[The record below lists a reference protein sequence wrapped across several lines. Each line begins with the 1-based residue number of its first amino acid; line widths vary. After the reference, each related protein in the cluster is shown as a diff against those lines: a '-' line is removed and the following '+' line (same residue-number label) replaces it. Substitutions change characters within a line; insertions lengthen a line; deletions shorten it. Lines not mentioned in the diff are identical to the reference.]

1 MYTGRIKYSMY
12 TGRIKYSM
20 YTGRIK
26 YSMTIIF
33 NFLTNCS
40 RRDFEEFNWLAH
52 LILNITGRKEL
63 YDVDIFIKKDSVNT
77 GFFVLRKNLWF
88 T

>member
-1 MYTGRIKYSMY
+1 M
-12 TGRIKYSM
+12 
-20 YTGRIK
+20 IK
-26 YSMTIIF
+26 YSMTITF
-33 NFLTNCS
+33 NFRTNCTKI
-40 RRDFEEFNWLAH
+40 DFEKNNCKKRTDWLAH
-52 LILNITGRKEL
+52 LILDITGRKEL

>member
-1 MYTGRIKYSMY
+1 
-12 TGRIKYSM
+12 
-20 YTGRIK
+20 
-26 YSMTIIF
+26 MTIIF

-40 RRDFEEFNWLAH
+40 RRDFEEFNCNKRTDWLAH